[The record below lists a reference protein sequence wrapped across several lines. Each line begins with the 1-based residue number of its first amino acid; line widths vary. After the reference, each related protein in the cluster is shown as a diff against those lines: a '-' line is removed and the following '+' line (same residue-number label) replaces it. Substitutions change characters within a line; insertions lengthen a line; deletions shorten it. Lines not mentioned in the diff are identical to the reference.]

1 MTIENQGEKLFG
13 VKRGVSKILS
23 DNADVPFIDRIN
35 NYQDYPM
42 PASNKDGRVSTHL
55 LSAEIDD
62 DGIAWVFPNKVLDKT
77 NNTYTTYDDNFEAMA
92 VAKASGNAVRFNT
105 IQEAELFSK
114 SYKND
119 DFNKYYNPSEKER
132 GKTFEGSGAN
142 IVDTAKQAYKSTL
155 NVIEE
160 STIPLFGK
168 DSLGTNTL
176 GKIADAVPLVKS
188 VLSPEDSVE
197 KRREEI
203 EKLSQS
209 ISDRTPDNLTLT
221 QQGFRAALESA
232 PLTAVAMVASIFG
245 TPATGLSI
253 MGGYT
258 GALEY
263 NEAREKGKTFAQSL
277 TYGTVQGSIE
287 AFTERLGLKPLMRMF
302 KNKGDGFMQDA
313 VAYGTR
319 ELIGENAAEFGQ
331 SMTAWYAGLDEA
343 LMNPDLSKT
352 DKLILQ
358 AQRQY
363 VASVAA
369 LSMSGTTTATTAS
382 VKELASQ
389 LEDNNAPKRSE
400 GWVKTRATYT
410 RKDKD
415 GNDIEK
421 ETGADVYTRI
431 VRVNG
436 EIVPA
441 EEVER
446 TKNVKEDNTEK
457 APAWKDG
464 MYSKLQ
470 EAIMNMRLEINK
482 PQDVMNY
489 FKNKAVVWDE
499 MRDSGMLTFL
509 QDSIKEGKP
518 VTRTELMKQ
527 FNDFSLIK
535 SYRRETLFPS
545 SVKATSVFDLIPE
558 SDIIAINEYGLEDE
572 ANRDRAN
579 GRALNQQEI
588 KDRIEEES
596 KFMYSIVV
604 RGALDNMRVD
614 EDGITIA
621 NDNRTRSPELSTDN
635 ITTNYSKKE
644 IEDLVMNAT
653 IKANQDLVTNPTSVD
668 DVNTSKEEGKKAL
681 NKLVVFAK
689 RTGFVT
695 YEDIVEILPED
706 YLDTEQVEGIVKVLE
721 EMNIAIAD
729 KDDFPKKDYP
739 LLKKKKESQIKYIE
753 KYLPEDLKNDLD
765 SYTKE
770 LAKKYSEEN
779 PEYTWNVN
787 TPEYSYNVI
796 GYDGAYTLTITANAY
811 GEAPAKT
818 MLVEEI
824 DGPLS
829 EVEVRMKRYDQ
840 SNAIDP
846 VITGTGKNARWDKQ
860 TYNSPS
866 LDPKT
871 YKETLIIMDGP
882 EGGELKGGYPYT
894 HYSGINNTVLHLRT
908 SERIDDRGKKILY
921 IEEMQSD
928 WLEAGERV
936 ITSKTSANYGMPEF
950 GWRDSEKHRKALVE
964 ISDKNA
970 EYSATAKELITIF
983 RKNLR
988 RQFPEKNQ
996 DGTIFNEEIRSQD
1009 SYATDLGGKAF
1020 KDLRNKFYDEGYQ
1033 EEYSLLKSIYF
1044 SELDNLD
1051 DLVDTFSEAY
1061 DDVTND
1067 IPYSNL
1073 GNIGGD
1079 NAEALSSFH
1088 KFFKA
1093 FKTVTNS
1100 KDFYYDKNLSTYEND
1115 LAMYDRNDS
1124 PFWLGFLSKEQYR
1137 KLRNES
1143 DKQEDTRKEFKKV
1156 SESVPKMP
1164 MKEKWHEFGMRVAVN
1179 MAIEGGF
1186 DRVAWANSDE
1196 QVRRWNK
1203 GSTESARYNE
1213 SAGKVI
1219 ITPVPEGVN
1228 KKMFVSLYDKKL
1240 PSYAQRLAN
1249 QYNSKSGK
1257 TIIDFD
1263 ERWSPEERKRLAADT
1278 KSELIAAQ
1286 KNSYLD
1292 ISPEMVEAFKS
1303 GRVKFYRRGGLVS
1316 KANPEWLENAGRSI
1330 AQSMR
1335 NKKWAEY
1342 LLELES
1348 QKDKKISP
1356 GWQGYRRRYAEG
1368 GEVTNPIDGLR
1379 DYILSEI
1386 DGMKFNFAG
1395 KLAKGSIIKAVNK
1408 SFADLG
1414 TNPSREQVENL
1425 WLEQSANL
1433 DNLNKILKNPENQEG
1448 IKQRIT
1454 DTYNKAYDSQFNLDI
1469 PTTEATKLA
1478 ETGAVAAGGGVLRP
1492 LLSSGTQRL
1501 APLLSAVVPGT
1512 AQAPTTTEMYGVE
1525 FGTPEYYSAGVSFG
1539 DSLLSNKKDRREDR
1553 VNRTS
1558 KIEELKAKNAQAVAE
1573 AKARDEQ
1580 KEEVSVP
1587 SSGPSTRGTR
1597 AGRTRPS
1604 SPPPRVSSGP
1614 TRRGSRRGRKR
1625 PTRRLTPGR

>member
-1 MTIENQGEKLFG
+1 MTIENQSEKLFG
-13 VKRGVSKILS
+13 VKRGVSKVLS
-23 DNADVPFIDRIN
+23 NNADVPFVDRIN

-42 PASNKDGRVSTHL
+42 PASNKDGTVSTHL
-55 LSAEIDD
+55 LSAELDD

-77 NNTYTTYDDNFEAMA
+77 NNTYTTYDDNFEALA
-92 VAKASGNAVRFNT
+92 IAKESGNAVRFNT

-142 IVDTAKQAYKSTL
+142 IVDTAKQAYKGVL

-160 STIPLFGK
+160 SSIPLFGK
-168 DSLGTNTL
+168 DSLGTDTL
-176 GKIADAVPLVKS
+176 GKVADAIPLVKS
-188 VLSPEDSVE
+188 ALSPEDSVE

-203 EKLSQS
+203 EKLSQD

-232 PLTAVAMVASIFG
+232 PLTAVAMVTSIFG
-245 TPATGLSI
+245 TPAAGLTI

-277 TYGTVQGSIE
+277 AYGTVQGSIE

-313 VAYGTR
+313 IAYGTR

-343 LMNPDLSKT
+343 LMNPNLSKT

-369 LSMSGTTTATTAS
+369 LSMSGTTTTATAGVRGVS
-382 VKELASQ
+382 SQ

-415 GNDIEK
+415 GNKVEK

-431 VRVNG
+431 VRNNG

-446 TKNVKEDNTEK
+446 TKSVKQDNIEK
-457 APAWKDG
+457 APANEDG

-470 EAIMNMRLEINK
+470 EAIINMRLEMNN

-489 FKNKAVVWDE
+489 FKNRAVVWDE

-518 VTRTELMKQ
+518 VTRTELMKE
-527 FNDFSLIK
+527 FNDNSLMK
-535 SYRRETLFPS
+535 SYRRETLTPS
-545 SVKATSVFDLIPE
+545 SVKDTSVFDLLPE

-579 GRALNQQEI
+579 GRSLNEQEKENKIADTSYSMYSAIVRSALNRKPFI
-588 KDRIEEES
+588 TS
-596 KFMYSIVV
+596 KFKQ
-604 RGALDNMRVD
+604 D
-614 EDGITIA
+614 EDSYLEQDTRERTPAIVPEAITSDY
-621 NDNRTRSPELSTDN
+621 N
-635 ITTNYSKKE
+635 KE
-644 IEDLVMNAT
+644 EIFDLVMKAT
-653 IKANQDLVTNPTSVD
+653 VKANQDLITNPTSIE
-668 DVNTSKEEGKKAL
+668 TPIEEGKKAL
-681 NKLVVFAK
+681 ENLLVRGKEQGYVD
-689 RTGFVT
+689 
-695 YEDIVEILPED
+695 YEDMVELLPED
-706 YLDTEQVEGIVKVLE
+706 YLDIENVTSITKVLDE
-721 EMNIAIAD
+721 IDIVVPNE
-729 KDDFPKKDYP
+729 KDLPTYKFPLFQKNKQA
-739 LLKKKKESQIKYIE
+739 QIEYIE

-765 SYTKE
+765 FYAKE
-770 LAKKYSEEN
+770 TSEKYLEEN
-779 PEYTWNVN
+779 PEYTWNVD
-787 TPEYSYNVI
+787 TDEFSYNVT
-796 GYDGAYTLTITANAY
+796 GYNGSYTLTVTGKAY
-811 GEAPAKT
+811 GDQPAKT
-818 MLVEEI
+818 MLVEDINGSLE
-824 DGPLS
+824 
-829 EVEVRMKRYDQ
+829 EVEVRMKGYDQ
-840 SNAIDP
+840 ANSVEP
-846 VITGTGKNARWDKQ
+846 VTLANSVYGDQR
-860 TYNSPS
+860 YNSPNF
-866 LDPKT
+866 DKNT
-871 YKETLIIMDGP
+871 YKETIIVMDSP
-882 EGGELKGGYPYT
+882 DGGILKGGYPYN
-894 HYSGINNTVLHLRT
+894 HFSSIENTVLHLRT
-908 SERIDDRGKKILY
+908 TERIDERGKKILY

-936 ITSKTSANYGMPEF
+936 ITDDASPHYGMPEF
-950 GWRDSEKHRKALVE
+950 GWRNQEKFTELLSKSAENSERDIDIVKESIADIKKSLKKSFPTREDFYAFMFKFRRDS
-964 ISDKNA
+964 
-970 EYSATAKELITIF
+970 SATSKQVRETLT
-983 RKNLR
+983 
-988 RQFPEKNQ
+988 
-996 DGTIFNEEIRSQD
+996 
-1009 SYATDLGGKAF
+1009 
-1020 KDLRNKFYDEGYQ
+1020 
-1033 EEYSLLKSIYF
+1033 SIYF
-1044 SELDNLD
+1044 D
-1051 DLVDTFSEAY
+1051 DEVSLQDLANIDGVG
-1061 DDVTND
+1061 VT
-1067 IPYSNL
+1067 
-1073 GNIGGD
+1073 
-1079 NAEALSSFH
+1079 
-1088 KFFKA
+1088 
-1093 FKTVTNS
+1093 V
-1100 KDFYYDKNLSTYEND
+1100 DKNPKRHESYALNGLWLVIQNANASMYNDAVFYE
-1115 LAMYDRNDS
+1115 DS
-1124 PFWLGFLSKEQYR
+1124 SLYNPDKPNRHGQLERLIMSKEQ
-1137 KLRNES
+1137 KLRLKNGA
-1143 DKQEDTRKEFKKV
+1143 DNQNKERRELEKHLKA
-1156 SESVPKMP
+1156 VPKMP

-1186 DRVAWANSDE
+1186 DRVAWSNSDE
-1196 QVRRWNK
+1196 QVRRWDV
-1203 GSTESARYNE
+1203 GRTESARYNE

-1219 ITPVPEGVN
+1219 KTKVPEGVN

-1263 ERWSPEERKRLAADT
+1263 EKWSPEERKRLAADT

-1316 KANPEWLENAGRSI
+1316 QEELKNYGRKI
-1330 AQSMR
+1330 TQGMR

-1342 LLELES
+1342 LLELER

-1395 KLAKGSIIKAVNK
+1395 KIAKGSIIKAVNK

-1433 DNLNKILKNPENQEG
+1433 DNLNKILKNPDNQAG
-1448 IKQRIT
+1448 IKERIT

-1478 ETGAVAAGGGVLRP
+1478 ETGAVVAGGGFLRP
-1492 LLSSGTQRL
+1492 LLSAGTQGASR
-1501 APLLSAVVPGT
+1501 ATPLLSAFVPGT

-1525 FGTPEYYSAGVSFG
+1525 FGTPEYYSAGVSFSN
-1539 DSLLSNKKDRREDR
+1539 SLLSNKKDKREDR
-1553 VNRTS
+1553 INRTN
-1558 KIEELKAKNAQAVAE
+1558 KIEELRVKNAQAVAQ
-1573 AKARDEQ
+1573 AKARDEEQ
-1580 KEEVSVP
+1580 KEVKP

-1597 AGRTRPS
+1597 GDRTPP
-1604 SPPPRVSSGP
+1604 PPPRMSSGP
-1614 TRRGSRRGRKR
+1614 TRRGSRRGRKK